1 MSIYIYTY
9 ICMYKYA
16 YIHICMYTFMHIYI
30 SVDPHAGGVSEIHIY
45 AYMHIYMYTDM
56 SIWELPK
63 IRDPNVV
70 P

>member
-1 MSIYIYTY
+1 
-9 ICMYKYA
+9 
-16 YIHICMYTFMHIYI
+16 MHIYI